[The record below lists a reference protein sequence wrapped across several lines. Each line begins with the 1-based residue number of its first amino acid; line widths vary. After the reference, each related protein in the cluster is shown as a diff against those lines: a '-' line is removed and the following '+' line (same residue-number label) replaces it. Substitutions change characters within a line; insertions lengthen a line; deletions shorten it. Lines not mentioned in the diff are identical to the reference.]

1 MSAVKRILA
10 SSLCILLIFL
20 SEPPKAYAASNPAP
34 PSVTAR
40 YALIQNQETGR
51 ILYDKAA
58 KIPTPMASTTKM
70 MTAIV
75 VTETCILS
83 DKTTVS
89 REASQIQGST
99 MHLAQGEEISVRA
112 LLYGLL
118 LCSGNDAA
126 IALAQHASGSVEAF
140 CKKMNDKAALL
151 GLSDTHFTSPHGLD
165 DTNHYTTAY
174 DLAQIARA
182 FMEIPLL
189 ADICATKTIT
199 IEGHTLTN
207 TNPLLGI
214 NPYVSGIKTG
224 YTDGAGYCLVLNV
237 KKADASYIIVL
248 LNCPSSKERKE
259 DAQKLTEFVT
269 QHYALYGILPK
280 GHIAATLP
288 VRKGE
293 TETVDAV
300 LPKRVQLV
308 LTQWERENIKFIFTP
323 AQAPLT
329 APVSGG
335 STLGDFQI
343 YAGNTCVYQGS
354 AVAFKPVDSKGFW
367 GILLEIVTAWIYL
380 FS

>member
-1 MSAVKRILA
+1 MCAVKRILA
-10 SSLCILLIFL
+10 SSLCILFLFL
-20 SEPPKAYAASNPAP
+20 SNPTKTHAVSNPVP

-58 KIPTPMASTTKM
+58 QIPVPMASTTKM
-70 MTAIV
+70 MTAIIV
-75 VTETCILS
+75 METCMLS

-126 IALAQHASGSVEAF
+126 IALAQHASGSVDTF
-140 CKKMNDKAALL
+140 CNKMNEKAALL

-174 DLAQIARA
+174 ELAQIARA
-182 FMEIPLL
+182 FMRIPTL

-199 IEGHTLTN
+199 IEGHALTN
-207 TNPLLGI
+207 TNPLLGF
-214 NPYVSGIKTG
+214 NPYVTGIKTG
-224 YTDGAGYCLVLNV
+224 YTDGAGYCLVLCV
-237 KKADASYIIVL
+237 KKGDASYIIVL
-248 LNCPSSKERKE
+248 LNCPTSKERKE

-269 QHYALYGILPK
+269 DHYALYGVLPK
-280 GHIAATLP
+280 GHIVATLP

-293 TETVDAV
+293 AETLDAV
-300 LPKRVQLV
+300 LPERIRLV
-308 LTQWERENIKFIFTP
+308 LTLWERENIKFVFTP
-323 AQAPLT
+323 EKALLT
-329 APVSGG
+329 APISGG
-335 STLGDFQI
+335 SVLGNFQI
-343 YAGNTCVYQGS
+343 YTGNTCIYQGS
-354 AVAFKPVDSKGFW
+354 AVAFKPVASKGFW
-367 GILLEIVTAWIYL
+367 GIFLEIVTAWIYL